1 MEKLWLVTEYEY
13 KRQVLRKRFIWV
25 LLSVPLM
32 VAVFFGIV
40 YLAMSM
46 EQDYRPIGYVDHSGM
61 LADPIPAPARSRP
74 VEIRAYPAE
83 SEARKA
89 VDAGEIQGYYIIAAD
104 YPQTNNVEL
113 VYLKRPKSNATSQF
127 HDFVQINWLASQPPE
142 IAHRLAAMSDD
153 DIIVR
158 TPDGSREFKS
168 EPTLGQML
176 PMIAGV
182 AFMMMLGFGGGYLV
196 LAIVEE
202 KENRTMEIMATSTS
216 PGQLIGGKVLGL
228 IGVIVT
234 QVSVWALFIGAAA
247 IIGGRVFNAPFLQD
261 LSIHVPSL
269 LILLVTFALGFI
281 MYAAFMTAMG
291 STFAEAQEAQQI
303 SGLFILPNV
312 IPWWLTMLI
321 IENPNNP
328 LAVALTL
335 FPLTAP
341 TTLSLRLTFEQVPLW
356 QPAIAIA
363 LLALS
368 AWGAVWLAGRAFRLG
383 MLRYGKR
390 LNLRELLGR
399 PARAAGGSH
408 V

>member
-1 MEKLWLVTEYEY
+1 
-13 KRQVLRKRFIWV
+13 
-25 LLSVPLM
+25 
-32 VAVFFGIV
+32 
-40 YLAMSM
+40 
-46 EQDYRPIGYVDHSGM
+46 
-61 LADPIPAPARSRP
+61 
-74 VEIRAYPAE
+74 
-83 SEARKA
+83 
-89 VDAGEIQGYYIIAAD
+89 
-104 YPQTNNVEL
+104 
-113 VYLKRPKSNATSQF
+113 
-127 HDFVQINWLASQPPE
+127 
-142 IAHRLAAMSDD
+142 
-153 DIIVR
+153 
-158 TPDGSREFKS
+158 
-168 EPTLGQML
+168 
-176 PMIAGV
+176 MIAGV